1 MPSGA
6 VDLAQGQAIRRQR
19 RRDQISTHPYLEV
32 KSRAQKL
39 KVKQVEC
46 VCVCV
51 CVMHCILGS
60 CLHCTCSY

>member
-51 CVMHCILGS
+51 CDA
-60 CLHCTCSY
+60 LHTGFLFTLYM

>member
-19 RRDQISTHPYLEV
+19 RKDQISIHPYLEA
-32 KSRAQKL
+32 KNRAQKL

-51 CVMHCILGS
+51 CVCVCFH
-60 CLHCTCSY
+60 LHCTCSY